1 MGKIYHK
8 NYKHKNTAITIIN
21 NKINLRKYYR
31 KKDI

>member
-1 MGKIYHK
+1 MGKIHHK
-8 NYKHKNTAITIIN
+8 NYKHKNIGITIIN